1 MSQQFHQQNPSSS
14 GQNDGRQNNFMQNQF
29 HPEMVNMT
37 LRAGNSLMVEQR
49 AKWMPGLSDFWN
61 SLKMYF
67 AVSNNY
73 VLKKIFI
80 VLYPIKNQAWGRV
93 KGEETDAEVLQANHP
108 VI

>member
-1 MSQQFHQQNPSSS
+1 
-14 GQNDGRQNNFMQNQF
+14 
-29 HPEMVNMT
+29 MT